1 MEALRQEFS
10 HAGGDSESVP
20 ADHAADGCQVQNEIL
35 EQNPG
40 QLAVAVGLALRS
52 FEDL

>member
-1 MEALRQEFS
+1 VEALRQEFS
-10 HAGGDSESVP
+10 LPVEILNPFQRILPPTD
-20 ADHAADGCQVQNEIL
+20 AAENDIL

-52 FEDL
+52 FENL

>member
-1 MEALRQEFS
+1 M
-10 HAGGDSESVP
+10 DSIE
-20 ADHAADGCQVQNEIL
+20 NEIL

-52 FEDL
+52 FDDL

>member
-1 MEALRQEFS
+1 MPPLD
-10 HAGGDSESVP
+10 GGE
-20 ADHAADGCQVQNEIL
+20 NEIL

-52 FEDL
+52 FDDL

>member
-1 MEALRQEFS
+1 MP
-10 HAGGDSESVP
+10 P
-20 ADHAADGCQVQNEIL
+20 ADVTENELL

-40 QLAVAVGLALRS
+40 QLAVGVGLALRS